1 MEEKRIKIPCNKKV
15 RDYTINN
22 LKKLCGLTVS
32 RAYEKFIEK
41 GAISVEESLAPDNRI
56 EQLIKLI
63 NRFTIPKSVPVRP
76 VDKRHMEQ
84 FRERWKKH
92 LESLPVNNAA
102 DSKPVYLIDAVNR
115 ILKRRKSRIQCTRIH
130 LMWHL
135 DLQGE
140 DHMIPEEIATAITK
154 FGLSDWSDVRPLIDN
169 SQYNIRISGNGTKEI
184 EQEEFLKA
192 IEFIYQIPNFHVDE
206 GMKERILNDIKVLQD
221 FFRDKLEDLCDDCK
235 DRFER
240 SPLRIL
246 DCKADAD
253 KPYMADA
260 PKITDCLCEECQD
273 HFHKVQHFLTE
284 AGVEFELDARLVRG
298 LDYYTKTAFEIKY
311 PPLGAQSAVAGGGRY
326 DGLIEEIGGNP
337 TPAVGFATGL
347 ERVLLALEKQNL
359 LPEMDTKTDAF
370 VVALGEEAQGAAFKL
385 LTKLRQAGLKAGMDY
400 AGRSMKAQMKQANKA
415 NARFALIIGE
425 DEVKEACVQLKDME
439 KSEQEKV
446 SFDNIIEKLCAEVK
460 G

>member
-1 MEEKRIKIPCNKKV
+1 MLTNAPRGTKDILPDTVGQWTYVEEKI
-15 RDYTINN
+15 RDLCARYGYKEIRTPMFEHTELFHRGIGEGTDVVDKEMYTFTDRGDRSITLRPEN
-22 LKKLCGLTVS
+22 TASAV
-32 RAYEKFIEK
+32 RAYLQNKLYGDSSLVKLFYIGSMFRYDRPQAGRMREFHQFGVEALGESNPAVDAEIIMLALDLLGGLGLKDLK
-41 GAISVEESLAPDNRI
+41 LSLNSVGC
-56 EQLIKLI
+56 
-63 NRFTIPKSVPVRP
+63 PKCRP
-76 VDKRHMEQ
+76 VYR
-84 FRERWKKH
+84 
-92 LESLPVNNAA
+92 
-102 DSKPVYLIDAVNR
+102 
-115 ILKRRKSRIQCTRIH
+115 
-130 LMWHL
+130 
-135 DLQGE
+135 
-140 DHMIPEEIATAITK
+140 
-154 FGLSDWSDVRPLIDN
+154 
-169 SQYNIRISGNGTKEI
+169 
-184 EQEEFLKA
+184 
-192 IEFIYQIPNFHVDE
+192 
-206 GMKERILNDIKVLQD
+206 KVLQD

-359 LPEMDTKTDAF
+359 LPEMDTQTDAF

-446 SFDNIIEKLCAEVK
+446 SFDNIVDKLISEVK

>member
-1 MEEKRIKIPCNKKV
+1 MLTNAPRGTKDILPDTVGQWTYVEEKI
-15 RDYTINN
+15 RDLCARYGYKEIRTPMFEHTELFHRGIGEGTDVVDKEMYTFTDRGDRSITLRPEN
-22 LKKLCGLTVS
+22 TASAV
-32 RAYEKFIEK
+32 RAYLQNKLYGDSSLTKLFYIGSMFRYDRPQAGRMREFHQFGVEALGESNSAVDAEIIMLAMDLLGGLGLKDLK
-41 GAISVEESLAPDNRI
+41 LSLNSVGC
-56 EQLIKLI
+56 
-63 NRFTIPKSVPVRP
+63 PKCRP
-76 VDKRHMEQ
+76 VYR
-84 FRERWKKH
+84 
-92 LESLPVNNAA
+92 
-102 DSKPVYLIDAVNR
+102 
-115 ILKRRKSRIQCTRIH
+115 
-130 LMWHL
+130 
-135 DLQGE
+135 
-140 DHMIPEEIATAITK
+140 
-154 FGLSDWSDVRPLIDN
+154 
-169 SQYNIRISGNGTKEI
+169 
-184 EQEEFLKA
+184 
-192 IEFIYQIPNFHVDE
+192 
-206 GMKERILNDIKVLQD
+206 KVLQD

-359 LPEMDTKTDAF
+359 LPEMDTQTDAF

-425 DEVKEACVQLKDME
+425 DEVKEACVQLKDMA
-439 KSEQEKV
+439 KSEQQKV
-446 SFDNIIEKLCAEVK
+446 SFDNIVDKLISEVK